1 MKNNSSGK
9 NNSTG
14 KRTWAVIMK
23 RELAAYFTSPI
34 AYIVTAL
41 FLIFSGLVFFSTFFI
56 VKRAE
61 LRNFFEMLPIFLSF
75 FIPALTMRVFSDEKR
90 TGTMETLVTLPVKVT
105 DIVAGKY
112 LASFVSGISLLVPTL
127 FYAVTCAV
135 FGSPDAGPVIGGYL
149 GAVFLIAAFSAIGV
163 FASSV
168 TKNQIIAFFLAFA
181 LCIALT
187 MISSFSIFLP
197 GPVVKL
203 VSFISASGHFLSV
216 SRGIV
221 DSRDVLYFVSL
232 TALFIAM
239 TVRTIRN
246 ERKN

>member
-127 FYAVTCAV
+127 
-135 FGSPDAGPVIGGYL
+135 
-149 GAVFLIAAFSAIGV
+149 
-163 FASSV
+163 
-168 TKNQIIAFFLAFA
+168 
-181 LCIALT
+181 
-187 MISSFSIFLP
+187 
-197 GPVVKL
+197 VKL